1 MKTSIYFRALMLTAL
16 ITIFLHTAIIT
27 AKGVEK
33 RITFQK
39 GSSSAVLEG
48 SIVRG
53 DQDTY
58 LIGARAKQTM
68 YIYIGSLEDNG
79 VFTIIDRT
87 TGKALKGAEEGTD
100 TKRWVGSL
108 PSTGDYKIVVSATRG
123 NAQYIMKVEIE

>member
-1 MKTSIYFRALMLTAL
+1 MLTAL